1 MTRNGQVV
9 LITGAGSGMGQLAAR
24 NMADA
29 GANIAALDIDEAGL
43 AQTAEGR
50 PGITPLPC
58 DVTNASAVAAAAK
71 QVETEIGPIERVF
84 AAAAIMPTGK
94 LLDQDTAT
102 VQRIMDIN
110 YGGVV
115 HPVHATLPAMLERGR
130 GDLVLFAS
138 MAGWQPVLLLGA
150 YNASKF
156 AVVAFNEVL
165 AHENRNRGVRFA
177 CVCPPV
183 VATPLLDQAK
193 DAWPKIFDEMK
204 PINPQTV
211 LDTIEKT
218 LDDGSFW
225 VFPGKTT
232 RMGWRMRRWFPRLG
246 WKQIHKI
253 EGW

>member
-94 LLDQDTAT
+94 LLDQAPFK
-102 VQRIMDIN
+102 N
-110 YGGVV
+110 SGGIGGLWNCLLMVDE
-115 HPVHATLPAMLERGR
+115 HLLE
-130 GDLVLFAS
+130 VPF
-138 MAGWQPVLLLGA
+138 
-150 YNASKF
+150 
-156 AVVAFNEVL
+156 
-165 AHENRNRGVRFA
+165 
-177 CVCPPV
+177 
-183 VATPLLDQAK
+183 
-193 DAWPKIFDEMK
+193 
-204 PINPQTV
+204 
-211 LDTIEKT
+211 
-218 LDDGSFW
+218 
-225 VFPGKTT
+225 
-232 RMGWRMRRWFPRLG
+232 
-246 WKQIHKI
+246 
-253 EGW
+253 

>member
-1 MTRNGQVV
+1 MTRNGQVI

-115 HPVHATLPAMLERGR
+115 NTVHATLPAMLERGR

-156 AVVAFNEVL
+156 ALSALGISAANEL
-165 AHENRNRGVRFA
+165 ATDGIRVTNIYPGEVE
-177 CVCPPV
+177 
-183 VATPLLDQAK
+183 TPLLEQRPTPVSKEHRARILQPEDLGEIVVTLASLPQRVHV
-193 DAWPKIFDEMK
+193 PELIVK
-204 PINPQTV
+204 PVCQEYV
-211 LDTIEKT
+211 
-218 LDDGSFW
+218 
-225 VFPGKTT
+225 
-232 RMGWRMRRWFPRLG
+232 
-246 WKQIHKI
+246 
-253 EGW
+253 